1 MAHQL
6 YRNTSLGNSLQGSL
20 IVSTDH
26 QPPHHQVALQ
36 VLPHFD
42 KAINSVLVQRVRNRV
57 SFRSSL
63 NTNRFCD
70 NEWNFV
76 LNDVEFRKVTELTKV
91 DKVKIVATDDKDTGS
106 NSTERI
112 EKKWLF
118 NDIFF
123 YYSSLF

>member
-20 IVSTDH
+20 NELIY
-26 QPPHHQVALQ
+26 
-36 VLPHFD
+36 
-42 KAINSVLVQRVRNRV
+42 
-57 SFRSSL
+57 SL

-91 DKVKIVATDDKDTGS
+91 DKVKIVATDGKDTGS

-112 EKKWLF
+112 EKNGFLMTSSFIIYLF
-118 NDIFF
+118 FEEKHSRDFINLFYHRRNDCTMLYIL
-123 YYSSLF
+123 SELW

>member
-20 IVSTDH
+20 NELIQSQQITA
-26 QPPHHQVALQ
+26 PTTTKLPFK
-36 VLPHFD
+36 LPHFD
-42 KAINSVLVQRVRNRV
+42 KAINSVLVQMVRNGV
-57 SFRSSL
+57 NFRSSL

-91 DKVKIVATDDKDTGS
+91 DKVKIVATDGKDTGS
-106 NSTERI
+106 NSTE
-112 EKKWLF
+112 
-118 NDIFF
+118 
-123 YYSSLF
+123 